1 MNRLPVPDV
10 FIVSILEFLKSNN
23 EKTYTARQITQH
35 FWDNYTYPQ
44 SKTWKQLNAET
55 NAQIAIHKN
64 KEGRY
69 TQAYPLQI
77 TEYQTMPYTYQYKD
91 VTENTAIEK
100 NNPKQIVEKA
110 SSLKNAQMSF
120 EGLMDDAINQAS
132 EASESVEQSIEQ
144 SVEGSIEQ
152 SVEGSVEESVLL
164 EDVKACEKV
173 MEIHNYK
180 SSLIHWL
187 TTSKDKQE
195 TLVEILKTIAEHA

>member
-1 MNRLPVPDV
+1 
-10 FIVSILEFLKSNN
+10 
-23 EKTYTARQITQH
+23 
-35 FWDNYTYPQ
+35 
-44 SKTWKQLNAET
+44 
-55 NAQIAIHKN
+55 
-64 KEGRY
+64 
-69 TQAYPLQI
+69 
-77 TEYQTMPYTYQYKD
+77 
-91 VTENTAIEK
+91 
-100 NNPKQIVEKA
+100 
-110 SSLKNAQMSF
+110 MSF

-132 EASESVEQSIEQ
+132 EAPEASEAIEQ
-144 SVEGSIEQ
+144 SIEQ

>member
-1 MNRLPVPDV
+1 MSRLPVPDV
-10 FIVSILEFLKSNN
+10 FIVSILDFLKSNN
-23 EKTYTARQITQH
+23 DKVYTARQITQH

-44 SKTWKQLNAET
+44 SKTWKQLNAEV

-77 TEYQTMPYTYQYKD
+77 NEYQTVPYTYQYMD

-120 EGLMDDAINQAS
+120 EGLLDDDSNNQTL
-132 EASESVEQSIEQ
+132 
-144 SVEGSIEQ
+144 
-152 SVEGSVEESVLL
+152 EESMECFKDNAIEEATLV

-173 MEIHNYK
+173 VEMHNYK

-187 TTSKDKQE
+187 TTSNDKQE

>member
-1 MNRLPVPDV
+1 MSRLPVPDV
-10 FIVSILEFLKSNN
+10 FIVSILDFLKSNN
-23 EKTYTARQITQH
+23 DKVYTARQITQH

-44 SKTWKQLNAET
+44 SKTWKQLNAEV

-77 TEYQTMPYTYQYKD
+77 NEYQTVPYTYQYMD

-110 SSLKNAQMSF
+110 FSLKNAQMSF
-120 EGLMDDAINQAS
+120 EGLMDDDSNNQ
-132 EASESVEQSIEQ
+132 IL
-144 SVEGSIEQ
+144 
-152 SVEGSVEESVLL
+152 EESMECFKDNAIEEATLV

-173 MEIHNYK
+173 VEMHNYK

-187 TTSKDKQE
+187 TTSNDKQE

>member
-132 EASESVEQSIEQ
+132 EAIEQSIEQ
-144 SVEGSIEQ
+144 SI
-152 SVEGSVEESVLL
+152 EESVLL

>member
-77 TEYQTMPYTYQYKD
+77 TEYQTIPYTYQYKD

-132 EASESVEQSIEQ
+132 EASEAVEQ
-144 SVEGSIEQ
+144 SVEEST
-152 SVEGSVEESVLL
+152 EESVLL

>member
-77 TEYQTMPYTYQYKD
+77 TEYQTTPYTYQYKD

-132 EASESVEQSIEQ
+132 ESIEQSIEQ
-144 SVEGSIEQ
+144 SF
-152 SVEGSVEESVLL
+152 EESVLL